1 MKHWWWQ
8 ILLCF
13 VTTDPLTAL
22 ALTALVT
29 RAKTDLTLGG
39 PDTNI
44 RLNLKISKSLK
55 MSADKTYW
63 HTRRDTRGLWVVASP
78 VSSLL
83 RLTASSTTVLWSTG
97 SRLEERPR
105 PRQRRTRGPGEGDIT
120 GQDWSRGIEE
130 HRLMSGSHGHW
141 LRSQIMKLLSRK
153 TLTSTLNMDI

>member
-1 MKHWWWQ
+1 M
-8 ILLCF
+8 
-13 VTTDPLTAL
+13 TN
-22 ALTALVT
+22 
-29 RAKTDLTLGG
+29 LTLFCHHRSSDSPGTDCTGYTSQDRSDTGG
-39 PDTNI
+39 TWHKYIWFVRI
-44 RLNLKISKSLK
+44 RISKSLK

-105 PRQRRTRGPGEGDIT
+105 QRRTRGPGEGDIT
-120 GQDWSRGIEE
+120 GQDWSRGIGE
-130 HRLMSGSHGHW
+130 HRVMSGSHGHW

-153 TLTSTLNMDI
+153 TLT